1 MEADTTELMI
11 AVDDLRTGMFVHL
24 DLSWVEHPFP
34 LNRFKIA
41 NQEQIHQ
48 IAGLGLKKVKVLPG
62 RSDASAFLPASQPP
76 ASAKAAA
83 EPPASAKAAA
93 EPGASAKAAAEP
105 PASAKAAAE
114 PPASAKAAAEPGV
127 STPPA
132 PARTPESAPNPLKA
146 ERRQLLDQQAASLA
160 RCERLFGECSTAWK
174 QIMTASQ
181 REPVAA
187 LEGAVALVG
196 GFLDEMSTGQETSI
210 RLLSETA
217 GDGGALHALNVTV
230 VSLLLGRA
238 MKLDAPVLSDIGLGA
253 LLHDIGKQAL
263 PDRLRWRSDQFSA
276 VEERGFRE
284 HVAMGVQMAARMGLP
299 TGVQQVIAQHHETVD
314 GKGYPNALAGEQL
327 PMASRIVALVNTYDN
342 LCNPGITAGA
352 LTPHEALSLMFAQ
365 QKARFDPVCL
375 TAFIRLMGVYPPGS
389 VVQLSDER
397 FAMVV
402 SVNTVRPLKPTVL
415 VFDPAVPREDAL
427 LLDLQTDT
435 ALGIRRSLH
444 ARNLSRP
451 ALDYLL
457 PRKRLNYFFERGHEI
472 LEVSVSTAWVMDG
485 SGKGG
490 AGDAAG
496 DGTKANA

>member
-11 AVDDLRTGMFVHL
+11 DVDKLRPGMFVHL

-34 LNRFKIA
+34 LNRFKISTA
-41 NQEQIHQ
+41 DQIQQ
-48 IAGLGLKKVKVLPG
+48 IAGLGLKQVKVLPG
-62 RSDASAFLPASQPP
+62 RSDASALKPASHPP
-76 ASAKAAA
+76 VGATVAAD
-83 EPPASAKAAA
+83 PGTDAA
-93 EPGASAKAAAEP
+93 PI
-105 PASAKAAAE
+105 
-114 PPASAKAAAEPGV
+114 
-127 STPPA
+127 TA
-132 PARTPESAPNPLKA
+132 PAKPLAGPAAGTPDPLKT

-187 LEGAVALVG
+187 LEGAVAMVG
-196 GFLDEMSTGQETSI
+196 GFLDEMSTGHETSI

-238 MKLDAPVLSDIGLGA
+238 MKLDKSVLSDIGLGA

-263 PDRLRWRSDQFSA
+263 PDRLRWRSDQFSP
-276 VEERGFRE
+276 VEERSFRE
-284 HVAMGVQMAARMGLP
+284 HVVLGVQMAARMGL
-299 TGVQQVIAQHHETVD
+299 TSGVQQVIAHHHETID
-314 GKGYPNALAGEQL
+314 GKGYPKALPGAQL

-342 LCNPGITAGA
+342 LCNPGNAAGA
-352 LTPHEALSLMFAQ
+352 ATPHEALSLMFAQ
-365 QKARFDPVCL
+365 QKARFDPACL

-389 VVQLSDER
+389 VVQLNDER

-402 SVNTVRPLKPTVL
+402 SVNSVRPLKPTVL
-415 VFDPAVPREDAL
+415 VFDPAVPREEAL
-427 LLDLQTDT
+427 LLDLQND
-435 ALGIRRSLH
+435 AGLGIRRSLH

-457 PRKRLNYFFERGHEI
+457 PRKRLNYFFERGQEI
-472 LEVSVSTAWVMDG
+472 REVSVSTAWVMDG
-485 SGKGG
+485 SGHGNPG
-490 AGDAAG
+490 EPAG
-496 DGTKANA
+496 DGARAQA